1 MRAIRWQQV
10 IQNMFL
16 HGVFIMSKMMNEND
30 NNENGGK
37 SEKGLMKIFF
47 GEIKLYFRMLSDVFT
62 CKYTKM
68 PMGSLVAGL
77 GSLLYVISPVDL
89 IPDFIPVLG
98 ILEDIVVLGL
108 CMKFARYDIQEYKR
122 TMKII

>member
-16 HGVFIMSKMMNEND
+16 HGVFVMSKMMNEND

-37 SEKGLMKIFF
+37 SEKGLMKTFF

-108 CMKFARYDIQEYKR
+108 CMKFARYDVQEYKR

>member
-16 HGVFIMSKMMNEND
+16 HGVFIMSKIMNEND

-37 SEKGLMKIFF
+37 SEKGLMKTFF

-108 CMKFARYDIQEYKR
+108 CMKFARYDVQEYKR

>member
-1 MRAIRWQQV
+1 
-10 IQNMFL
+10 
-16 HGVFIMSKMMNEND
+16 MMNEND

-37 SEKGLMKIFF
+37 SEKGLMKTFF

-77 GSLLYVISPVDL
+77 GALLYVISPVDL

>member
-37 SEKGLMKIFF
+37 SEKGLMKTFF

>member
-16 HGVFIMSKMMNEND
+16 HGVFIMSKIMNEND

-37 SEKGLMKIFF
+37 SEKGLMKTFF

>member
-1 MRAIRWQQV
+1 
-10 IQNMFL
+10 MFL